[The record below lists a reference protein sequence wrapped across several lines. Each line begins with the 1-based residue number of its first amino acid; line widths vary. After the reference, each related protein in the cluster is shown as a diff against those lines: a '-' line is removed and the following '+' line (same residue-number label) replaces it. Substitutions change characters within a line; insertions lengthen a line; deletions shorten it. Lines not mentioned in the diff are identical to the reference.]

1 MMALI
6 FICGLLAGALG
17 MVALAMYLNAS
28 DTKKRLEEKMMNRK
42 FMYTN
47 ISGQNIVEH
56 EDDLK

>member
-6 FICGLLAGALG
+6 FICGLMAGALAII
-17 MVALAMYLNAS
+17 ALALFLNAY
-28 DTKKRLEEKMMNRK
+28 DIKKKTEQKMMNRQ

-47 ISGQNIVEH
+47 ISGQNIVDH

>member
-6 FICGLLAGALG
+6 FICGLMAGALAII
-17 MVALAMYLNAS
+17 ALALFLNAY
-28 DTKKRLEEKMMNRK
+28 DIKKKTEQKMMNRK